1 MKTQPPTDEELST
14 SWKNDTG
21 TPIEDGGANRP
32 AAFQAV
38 YADFKLIKTRGVT
51 QFIFEV
57 PIEHSDAAY
66 QVLGGMP
73 VQGESVWVAIARIEH
88 ETQRTKS

>member
-1 MKTQPPTDEELST
+1 MKNHISPVFDKVEEVRAYER
-14 SWKNDTG
+14 G
-21 TPIEDGGANRP
+21 YQAGMEEDRP

-38 YADFKLIKTRGVT
+38 YADFKLIKTRGMT

-73 VQGESVWVAIARIEH
+73 VQGESVWVAIARIKHGEP
-88 ETQRTKS
+88 S